1 MRTIKQHHKVRDRKF
16 YSSLTEVARKQYN
29 REYAPRYRISDEV
42 GLDNRMHITYCE
54 LLSTASGSF
63 DYPISVLDWGCG
75 TGRYFHCLKNVKC
88 LTGVDASLDM
98 LKEARNPV
106 RQSEIRGTINLV
118 CANMFE
124 LAFPR
129 GVFDLV
135 YCVGVIGDWCPLD
148 PVLLEKARSMLKAAG
163 KFVFTTIDALSPE
176 AMSWKRS
183 AAYAIRPCLPSFL
196 KRKVNVRL
204 RSFHI
209 TEEALKSLMDRSGF
223 SEYEISR
230 RYSPTGRI
238 DLVCVASL
246 KSA

>member
-1 MRTIKQHHKVRDRKF
+1 
-16 YSSLTEVARKQYN
+16 
-29 REYAPRYRISDEV
+29 
-42 GLDNRMHITYCE
+42 
-54 LLSTASGSF
+54 
-63 DYPISVLDWGCG
+63 
-75 TGRYFHCLKNVKC
+75 
-88 LTGVDASLDM
+88 M